1 MTEEIDAVRLL
12 AAKGLLAKTAA
23 EASADELRRL
33 RTALYEITHTV
44 VFTQLTRKLEIKR
57 GHRGCARS
65 VLRLEAACL
74 DRFHDDMDAVLDDV
88 FVHATT
94 PVHNLEGWVHGR
106 LRFATINAYRRRRGE
121 RGALQK
127 PRVPRW
133 LAAALGEEPRLTAL
147 AVDLLEFVGNDAA
160 AGSAVWPVEWW
171 AEHRAVVH
179 GDDYESAYREV
190 VRDIATV
197 LTAMR
202 TKPRWY
208 ADYVERPLGHKE
220 HAAVPLPRTSSEG
233 LELAHVR
240 EEPLRELASVALRDI
255 GARVAL
261 GENPVSAAT
270 DVVTEVFVRG
280 LGGDELDRAPGTSP
294 WPPEFLNSELAERT
308 VLSLLED
315 AARAED

>member
-1 MTEEIDAVRLL
+1 MTEEMNAVRRL
-12 AAKGLLAKTAA
+12 AAEGLLAKTAA
-23 EASADELRRL
+23 EASVQEHRRL
-33 RTALYEITHTV
+33 RAAVYAIAHTV
-44 VFTQLTRKLEIKR
+44 VFTQLTRKLELKR

-88 FVHATT
+88 FLHATM

-133 LAAALGEEPRLTAL
+133 LATALGEEPRLITL
-147 AVDLLEFVGNDAA
+147 AVDLLEFVGNDSV
-160 AGSAVWPVEWW
+160 AGAAVWPVEWW
-171 AEHRAVVH
+171 AEHRAILC

-190 VRDIATV
+190 VRDVETV
-197 LTAMR
+197 LAAMR
-202 TKPRWY
+202 SKPRWY

-220 HAAVPLPRTSSEG
+220 HSAVPLPRTSSDG
-233 LELAHVR
+233 PDLAH
-240 EEPLRELASVALRDI
+240 PDGDPFRELASVALRNI

-261 GENPVSAAT
+261 GENPAGAAT
-270 DVVTEVFVRG
+270 DVVTEVFVRS
-280 LGGDELDRAPGTSP
+280 LGSDELDRTPGAAA
-294 WPPEFLNSELAERT
+294 WPPEFLARGLAERT
-308 VLSLLED
+308 VLELLEA
-315 AARAED
+315 AARAEE